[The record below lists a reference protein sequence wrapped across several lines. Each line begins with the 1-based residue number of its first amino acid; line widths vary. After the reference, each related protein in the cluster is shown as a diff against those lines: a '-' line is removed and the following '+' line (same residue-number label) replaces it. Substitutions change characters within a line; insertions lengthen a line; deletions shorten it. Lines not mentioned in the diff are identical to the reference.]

1 MSRAAGNFMF
11 LCDPRKNTTCSKT
24 ACHMYGGP
32 CKHTKYMKYA
42 KDPNKVTMVVQ
53 CGDEI
58 LGKEPKHESK

>member
-11 LCDPRKNTTCSKT
+11 LCDPTKNIACSKT

-42 KDPNKVTMVVQ
+42 KDPSKATLVVQ
-53 CGDEI
+53 CSDEI
-58 LGKEPKHESK
+58 LGKETKHESK